1 MLTNLES
8 QLKQQNA
15 SDKLDEVL
23 KEIPRVREDLGFIP
37 LVTPTSQI
45 VGTQA
50 VINVLMGE
58 RYKTIAKETAGILKG
73 EYGRTPAPVNAELQ
87 AKVLDGGQPITDRPA
102 DHIAPEMEKLATEI
116 KQQAKE
122 KGIKLAENEI
132 DDVLIVAL
140 FPQIGWK
147 FLENRGNPDAFEPA
161 PTLETAKPAEKP
173 AAPVAKT
180 PVSGPA
186 VYTVELEGK
195 SFVVKVTDGG
205 EVGEIAPAAQTA
217 PQPAP
222 ASTSGTPV
230 SAPMSGNIWKVVA
243 KEGQKVA
250 EGDVLLILEAMKM
263 ETEIRASQAGTVQSI
278 HVKAG
283 DTVAVGDTLMTLS

>member
-140 FPQIGWK
+140 FPKSVGNSWK
-147 FLENRGNPDAFEPA
+147 I
-161 PTLETAKPAEKP
+161 
-173 AAPVAKT
+173 VAT
-180 PVSGPA
+180 QMP
-186 VYTVELEGK
+186 LNLH
-195 SFVVKVTDGG
+195 
-205 EVGEIAPAAQTA
+205 
-217 PQPAP
+217 QP
-222 ASTSGTPV
+222 
-230 SAPMSGNIWKVVA
+230 
-243 KEGQKVA
+243 
-250 EGDVLLILEAMKM
+250 
-263 ETEIRASQAGTVQSI
+263 
-278 HVKAG
+278 
-283 DTVAVGDTLMTLS
+283 